1 MPGWCLSV
9 LPLPFVSLCFFH
21 AFGENLVTFICLV
34 NRRILKEKGTLYIDI
49 VVREVLDAILL
60 LKEEIK

>member
-1 MPGWCLSV
+1 M
-9 LPLPFVSLCFFH
+9 
-21 AFGENLVTFICLV
+21 TFICLV